1 MRNCSDLKKIL
12 VFLAVSDHNDVPR
25 KNSHSGRKAVIT
37 ILALGLAI
45 AWLGRKSFQPP
56 NENDISRPTLGS
68 GQTGSEG
75 PTATP
80 LPPHFPAEATDT
92 APVPPTEATDQ
103 SLLSA
108 IEKCWSDRQLSDLSS
123 FDQFTVLDLE
133 KVFGRVK
140 KQELLQQKEELELKT
155 GSRRTIELLPADASS
170 EGLKAQISDL
180 DAEGVP
186 SVIASLAAAKTQGS
200 DFKKWRLDSKTLRLE
215 KKLGLLFDESLF
227 KGGAAGTATE
237 VDGRIQEFQVRAD
250 GKILKCSLLNNA
262 VAASDQNA
270 GASPSACECH

>member
-1 MRNCSDLKKIL
+1 MRNCSGLKKIL
-12 VFLAVSDHNDVPR
+12 VFLTVSDLNDVPR

-56 NENDISRPTLGS
+56 NDNDISRPSLGA
-68 GQTGSEG
+68 GQTGSDG

-80 LPPHFPAEATDT
+80 LPPHFPVEATDT
-92 APVPPTEATDQ
+92 APVPPSEATDQ

-133 KVFGRVK
+133 KVFGRIK

-155 GSRRTIELLPADASS
+155 GTRRTIELLPADASS
-170 EGLKAQISDL
+170 EDLNAQISDL
-180 DAEGVP
+180 NADGTP
-186 SVIASLAAAKTQGS
+186 TVIASLAATKTQGS

-215 KKLGLLFDESLF
+215 KRLGLLFDESLF

-250 GKILKCSLLNNA
+250 GKILKCSL
-262 VAASDQNA
+262 VSA